1 MSKFSIFSVI
11 PSQNKIFPVHKQRI
25 SPSGHQI
32 SAEITEISPV
42 YIGISFFEFK
52 FPLRSEIAKFGE
64 ISAEISFP
72 ATTGISPKNE
82 MVNHDVKSGPGWI
95 HPVLNHAT
103 RQLILVISANR
114 VGSVED
120 VPVVACCLH

>member
-1 MSKFSIFSVI
+1 MELALYVVRLEPNPTCK
-11 PSQNKIFPVHKQRI
+11 PTH
-25 SPSGHQI
+25 
-32 SAEITEISPV
+32 
-42 YIGISFFEFK
+42 
-52 FPLRSEIAKFGE
+52 
-64 ISAEISFP
+64 
-72 ATTGISPKNE
+72 PKP
-82 MVNHDVKSGPGWI
+82 HDKSGPGWI